1 MGIFLFAEVKQSY
14 FSTFLRTGS
23 KDHRNQEN
31 YDRGSPMYTKIVKI
45 LEAVIIAIADIL
57 RGGFDN
63 QE

>member
-14 FSTFLRTGS
+14 SSTFLRTDI
-23 KDHRNQEN
+23 KDRRNREN

-45 LEAVIIAIADIL
+45 IEAVIIAIADIL
-57 RGGFDN
+57 RGGYDN